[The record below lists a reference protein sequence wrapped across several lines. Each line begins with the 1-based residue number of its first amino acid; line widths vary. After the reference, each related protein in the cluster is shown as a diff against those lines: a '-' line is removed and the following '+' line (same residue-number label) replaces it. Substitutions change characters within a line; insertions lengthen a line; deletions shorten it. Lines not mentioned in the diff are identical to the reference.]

1 METATAIVRGV
12 FPDPVEAAGTILD
25 ESQRLTEVV
34 NGLLMLSRL
43 ENHLTAIELNPIQVV
58 EITSDCLGRRDT
70 LAMQKG
76 ISLSLNEEDGEAFAM
91 GRGELL
97 ESVLNN
103 LLANAIRYAKEH
115 VSVTVRSEGSHVL
128 VLVADDGPGI
138 ALEDLPHI
146 FERFFTGPGGN
157 FGLGLAIAQGAA
169 HYMGGTLTA
178 ANREEGGAI
187 FTLSLQ
193 DAPPSGS

>member
-34 NGLLMLSRL
+34 NGLLMLFRL

-76 ISLSLNEEDGEAFAM
+76 ISLSLNGEDGEAFAM

-115 VSVTVRSEGSHVL
+115 ISVTVRSEGSHVL

-138 ALEDLPHI
+138 APEDLPHI

-157 FGLGLAIAQGAA
+157 FGLGPAIAQGAA

-193 DAPPSGS
+193 AAPPSGS